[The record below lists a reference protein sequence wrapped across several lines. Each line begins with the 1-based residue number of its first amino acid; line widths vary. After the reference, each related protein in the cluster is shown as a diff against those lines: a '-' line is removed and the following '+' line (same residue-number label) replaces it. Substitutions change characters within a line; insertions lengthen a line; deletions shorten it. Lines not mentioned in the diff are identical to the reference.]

1 MPLKELFAVGV
12 LAAAM
17 FFRMFGVFVALPV
30 AAVFAASL
38 SGGNALWAVGIAVGG
53 YGITQA
59 LLQIPAGMLADI
71 FGRKPVLIVML
82 IIFAAGG
89 FVAAAADSVWQL
101 ALGRLLQG
109 GGAVAA
115 VTAAWI
121 ADITAPERR
130 AKAMLVYGAAIAFAF
145 VSSLFAAT
153 PLAGAWG
160 LSAVFWLS
168 GWLGVL
174 SAAAVLC
181 LPSPPTL
188 ARTKTGGA
196 VLNRQIKILALIAF
210 VAHYALSAL
219 FLQLPGL
226 LEKQL
231 PLAEHWQIYAPAFM
245 ASLTVALPLIF
256 YDKRAAAAAL
266 ILLAAGV
273 TMAFADGD
281 LWTIGGGLAA
291 FFAGFITLEA
301 LIPARA
307 SRAVPPQKRGAALGI
322 VMSMEFFG
330 MFAGAAISGALS
342 DMLGGGAAFFLLIV
356 LIAAGF
362 VIILKDE

>member
-59 LLQIPAGMLADI
+59 LLQIPAGMLADV

-188 ARTKTGGA
+188 ARTNTGGA

-219 FLQLPGL
+219 FLQLPRLL

-245 ASLTVALPLIF
+245 TSLIVALPLIF

-281 LWTIGGGLAA
+281 LWTIRRRIGGIFCRIHNAGSAHSGACQPRRAA
-291 FFAGFITLEA
+291 TKTRSGAGNCDEYGVFRHVCRCRHIGRIERYVWRRRGIFFANCFNRRGICYNT
-301 LIPARA
+301 
-307 SRAVPPQKRGAALGI
+307 KR
-322 VMSMEFFG
+322 
-330 MFAGAAISGALS
+330 
-342 DMLGGGAAFFLLIV
+342 
-356 LIAAGF
+356 
-362 VIILKDE
+362 

>member
-59 LLQIPAGMLADI
+59 LLQIPAGMLADV
-71 FGRKPVLIVML
+71 FGRKPVLIFML

-181 LPSPPTL
+181 LPSPPIL
-188 ARTKTGGA
+188 ARTNTGGA

-219 FLQLPGL
+219 FLQLPRL

-245 ASLTVALPLIF
+245 TSLIVALPLIF

-273 TMAFADGD
+273 TMVFADGD

-342 DMLGGGAAFFLLIV
+342 DMFGGGAAFFLLIV